1 LKNFLNQ
8 LSKSELVFNLFK
20 SISYFQPFINLISDF
35 IDIFIS
41 PFKSYRHG
49 KSLFNGII
57 ISTKNFMLSIFNQ
70 SYLFGENTFY
80 LLFGILGIKK
90 KNKYKKK
97 KINNKN
103 EKISKIHKFIY
114 E

>member
-1 LKNFLNQ
+1 
-8 LSKSELVFNLFK
+8 
-20 SISYFQPFINLISDF
+20 
-35 IDIFIS
+35 
-41 PFKSYRHG
+41 
-49 KSLFNGII
+49 
-57 ISTKNFMLSIFNQ
+57 MMSIFSQ

-90 KNKYKKK
+90 KNKIKKK
-97 KINNKN
+97 KNIKN